1 MAVRLVGVTTN
12 RAGVGAKIRVTLAAG
27 AGRGAEGGSSLRYR
41 EVTSGGSFG
50 SNSYTQH
57 IGLGAATAVESIE
70 VTWPAS
76 RTTQTFRNPAI
87 DTLLEIREGAEAP
100 VVRPRKPFR
109 LGGADGQ
116 PATPHRH

>member
-1 MAVRLVGVTTN
+1 MSRIADITLTSQKRCQVSSSISRT
-12 RAGVGAKIRVTLAAG
+12 GVGAKIRVSLAAG
-27 AGRGAEGGSSLRYR
+27 ARRSAGPGGSLRYR

-76 RTTQTFRNPAI
+76 RTT
-87 DTLLEIREGAEAP
+87 
-100 VVRPRKPFR
+100 
-109 LGGADGQ
+109 
-116 PATPHRH
+116 